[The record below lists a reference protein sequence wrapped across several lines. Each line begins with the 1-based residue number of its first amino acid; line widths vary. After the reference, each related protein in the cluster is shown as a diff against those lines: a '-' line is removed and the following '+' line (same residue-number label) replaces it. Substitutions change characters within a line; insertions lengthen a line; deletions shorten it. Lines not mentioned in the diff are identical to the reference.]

1 MITVERTVTTNAD
14 LEQVAA
20 YLSDFSTTEQ
30 WDPNTASCRQID
42 AGPVRV
48 GARFANTQK
57 VGPAR
62 TTLEYRVTGYTPNSF
77 VELECDSR
85 LLRSVDRMQ
94 FSHGP
99 GGTTTVTYRASI
111 NLKGIGGLAEPGF
124 KIVMNR
130 IADKAAAS
138 MGRHLDELVS

>member
-1 MITVERTVTTNAD
+1 MITVERTITTNAD

-62 TTLEYRVTGYTPNSF
+62 PTLEYRVTGYTPNSF

-99 GGTTTVTYRASI
+99 AGHHDRHLPRVHQPEGDRRVGRA
-111 NLKGIGGLAEPGF
+111 GLQDRHEPDRRQG
-124 KIVMNR
+124 R
-130 IADKAAAS
+130 R